1 MGWKTRL
8 GFGVF
13 CLLLVE
19 RRWSGMY
26 DLAVVYALGGRGW
39 SVCCHRR
46 VPCTLDE
53 MLVLRTRSS
62 PSLHL

>member
-8 GFGVF
+8 GFGGF

-26 DLAVVYALGGRGW
+26 DLAVVYALSGRGW
-39 SVCCHRR
+39 SICRHRR
-46 VPCTLDE
+46 VQCTVDE
-53 MLVLRTRSS
+53 LLVFRNTVF
-62 PSLHL
+62 P